1 MKRQIGIHLSQSRK
15 FPNNTW
21 IWNVPVWA
29 LSNITWIDGCW
40 GVSPK
45 GWMML
50 TPKLPAARQK
60 LALAKAAGEPEEA
73 HHKHQRFLLRGPLV
87 TLVLSRNWPWRVV
100 QNLLTDSF
108 QRLMKSWLAG
118 EFSYSYTHTYYTHT
132 HHIDVVPTFPTTLLQ
147 NEPQITKKISSAAH
161 SEGIKNLH

>member
-15 FPNNTW
+15 LPNNTW

-132 HHIDVVPTFPTTLLQ
+132 HVILMLFQLFQQHYSRMNPR
-147 NEPQITKKISSAAH
+147 
-161 SEGIKNLH
+161 